1 MVRKAHIDESD
12 VARDNAFD
20 VYCLLRCYRHCHLY
34 HHHHHHHRH
43 HCRHHCHA
51 YVGTTVEDEGPTG
64 YCVGERRRIDFSTV
78 AAGPSRFVT
87 KFRKGRNCDRDGAPH
102 SNVGEAFG
110 ESRGEAGER
119 HHGGAGGDQLGGCVR
134 S

>member
-1 MVRKAHIDESD
+1 M
-12 VARDNAFD
+12 
-20 VYCLLRCYRHCHLY
+20 
-34 HHHHHHHRH
+34 
-43 HCRHHCHA
+43 
-51 YVGTTVEDEGPTG
+51 
-64 YCVGERRRIDFSTV
+64 

-119 HHGGAGGDQLGGCVR
+119 HHGGAGGDQLGVVCAADEKREGRRRGGLCGNAGLYGPLR
-134 S
+134 SFPFIKNIYTYS

>member
-1 MVRKAHIDESD
+1 M
-12 VARDNAFD
+12 
-20 VYCLLRCYRHCHLY
+20 
-34 HHHHHHHRH
+34 
-43 HCRHHCHA
+43 
-51 YVGTTVEDEGPTG
+51 DEGPTG
-64 YCVGERRRIDFSTV
+64 YCVGERRRIDFATV

-119 HHGGAGGDQLGGCVR
+119 HHGGAGGDQLGVVCAADERREGR
-134 S
+134 RRGA